1 MDSFVTAHPIPMVLW
16 PPEERI
22 GASLG
27 KGQGLKGTI
36 KMRWAIEGDVKKKG
50 ARKESN
56 FYRKHGRMAG
66 KELYGGEDV
75 PPAAKRRRKQEGDE
89 DAATVD
95 PEAQK
100 VQLDDELD
108 RFLAEDGSE
117 EEAAPPS
124 PPSKMRSDYIA
135 DDGRTLLECTSL
147 PPRPDLASRIMAP
160 LPRRA
165 RKGGLMEEGGAG
177 NDLSSR
183 ISMERL
189 DSSRRRG
196 GRKGERRPRRGEPRK
211 VVTQQE
217 LDEEMDTFWKEKL

>member
-1 MDSFVTAHPIPMVLW
+1 MDSFVTAHPIPMALW

-36 KMRWAIEGDVKKKG
+36 RMRWAVEGDVKKKG

-66 KELYGGEDV
+66 KEMYGGEDV
-75 PPAAKRRRKQEGDE
+75 PPAAKRRRNEEVDD
-89 DAATVD
+89 DAPTID
-95 PEAQK
+95 PEAQR

-108 RFLAEDGSE
+108 RFLAEDSE
-117 EEAAPPS
+117 GEEVAPS
-124 PPSKMRSDYIA
+124 PPPLSKMRSDYIA
-135 DDGRTLLECTSL
+135 DDGRTLLERTSL

-165 RKGGLMEEGGAG
+165 RKGAFMDRDVGD
-177 NDLSSR
+177 DLSSR
-183 ISMERL
+183 ISMERT

-211 VVTQQE
+211 AVTQQE
-217 LDEEMDTFWKEKL
+217 LDEEMDAFWKEKS